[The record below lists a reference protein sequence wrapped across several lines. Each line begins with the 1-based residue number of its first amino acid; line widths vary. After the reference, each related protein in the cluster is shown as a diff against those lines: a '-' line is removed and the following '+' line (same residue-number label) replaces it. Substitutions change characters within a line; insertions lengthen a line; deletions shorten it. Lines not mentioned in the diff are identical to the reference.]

1 MFHSPSILVSARCQ
15 AGEQRNSSYIDW
27 CSAPTH
33 DAHARVGARAKD
45 VVGMLNGQRRYGR
58 GCSCMYHT
66 MCVCGPM
73 YVCMMRSIICVGVG
87 GIGVGG
93 DGDVYLGESCTEE
106 AENKGAQLRMMTFI
120 SLTLHGWTS
129 GFFKRRCREKSEGN
143 HV

>member
-1 MFHSPSILVSARCQ
+1 MGS
-15 AGEQRNSSYIDW
+15 
-27 CSAPTH
+27 
-33 DAHARVGARAKD
+33 
-45 VVGMLNGQRRYGR
+45 VGMGVAVHV
-58 GCSCMYHT
+58 C

-106 AENKGAQLRMMTFI
+106 AENKGAQLRMMAFI

-129 GFFKRRCREKSEGN
+129 GFFKRRCRLKSEGN
-143 HV
+143 HVKCVARAAAQLRLTVITRGDKV

>member
-1 MFHSPSILVSARCQ
+1 
-15 AGEQRNSSYIDW
+15 
-27 CSAPTH
+27 
-33 DAHARVGARAKD
+33 
-45 VVGMLNGQRRYGR
+45 MLNGQRRYGR
-58 GCSCMYHT
+58 GCACMYV
-66 MCVCGPM
+66 CVCGPM

-106 AENKGAQLRMMTFI
+106 AENKGAQLRMMAFI

-129 GFFKRRCREKSEGN
+129 GFFKRHCRLKSEGN